1 MLTRARGEKL
11 EMRLYTSISEYWN
24 NSNTA
29 FPTFVPQRLYIH
41 RDIRTIARNT
51 TFFTVPRPFS
61 PQKDGTGQTRTVCG
75 KRRLKAT
82 VRNSSPFVEYQAG
95 ANRCL
100 QLRSGTEI
108 PHDPRLPHLFSPP
121 HVLCL
126 YPMAWKAAVISIQR
140 TSTKDGICSIDEF
153 IIPHSRRLRLV
164 GKLCRARARMRE
176 SNSVERLHFDVYF
189 AQKAVCSGTE
199 YR

>member
-1 MLTRARGEKL
+1 MLETEGRRTRGEKL
-11 EMRLYTSISEYWN
+11 EMQLYTSISEYWN
-24 NSNTA
+24 NLNAA

-51 TFFTVPRPFS
+51 TFFTVPGPFFAAE
-61 PQKDGTGQTRTVCG
+61 GWNEQTRTVCG

-121 HVLCL
+121 RALCL
-126 YPMAWKAAVISIQR
+126 YRMA
-140 TSTKDGICSIDEF
+140 
-153 IIPHSRRLRLV
+153 
-164 GKLCRARARMRE
+164 
-176 SNSVERLHFDVYF
+176 
-189 AQKAVCSGTE
+189 
-199 YR
+199 